1 MSAWWFTAP
10 PATSLLAWT
19 VNLESTWVGV
29 GGLEPPASSLSG
41 KRSNRLSYTPGLAP
55 GSATDATCAEL
66 GYRKPEFGAQS
77 VSLSVTSM
85 PPARWVTRLYI
96 TAPTVAR
103 AVISTTLIAPMSM
116 V

>member
-1 MSAWWFTAP
+1 
-10 PATSLLAWT
+10 
-19 VNLESTWVGV
+19 
-29 GGLEPPASSLSG
+29 
-41 KRSNRLSYTPGLAP
+41 
-55 GSATDATCAEL
+55 
-66 GYRKPEFGAQS
+66 
-77 VSLSVTSM
+77 LSVTSM

>member
-1 MSAWWFTAP
+1 
-10 PATSLLAWT
+10 
-19 VNLESTWVGV
+19 VGV
-29 GGLEPPASSLSG
+29 GGLEPPTSSLSG
-41 KRSNRLSYTPGLAP
+41 KRSNRLSYTPGLAT

-66 GYRKPEFGAQS
+66 GYRKAQFSAQS

-85 PPARWVTRLYI
+85 PPARWVTRLYM

-103 AVISTTLIAPMSM
+103 AVIRTTFTAPISI